1 MQCYVFDSGRKHL
14 VQSVFKFQ
22 FMAHAV
28 TDMMHRTDIQV
39 WYNGLCM
46 VQVQIGR

>member
-28 TDMMHRTDIQV
+28 TDMMHHTDIQV
-39 WYNGLCM
+39 IFCIMQNNAE
-46 VQVQIGR
+46 